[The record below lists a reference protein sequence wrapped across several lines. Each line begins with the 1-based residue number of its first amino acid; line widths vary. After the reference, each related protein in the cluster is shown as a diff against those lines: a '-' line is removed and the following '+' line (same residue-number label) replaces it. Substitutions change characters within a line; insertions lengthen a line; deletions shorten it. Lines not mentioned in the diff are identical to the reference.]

1 MPLPPGTALSPR
13 DGHQAIEPLPDF
25 TGLDLSSL
33 TSDARNPV
41 LAAVVT
47 GLLAR
52 AGSRSN
58 AVAFYDDSP
67 CVTY

>member
-1 MPLPPGTALSPR
+1 MPLPPGNALSPR
-13 DGHQAIEPLPDF
+13 DGHQAIELPDF
-25 TGLDLSSL
+25 TGLHLASL
-33 TSDARNPV
+33 AGDVSNPV

-47 GLLAR
+47 SLLAR

-67 CVTY
+67 FVTY

>member
-1 MPLPPGTALSPR
+1 M
-13 DGHQAIEPLPDF
+13 
-25 TGLDLSSL
+25 
-33 TSDARNPV
+33 